1 MLILKPLYT
10 PYLESLA
17 AHPATVLAEHPNH
30 AEVAELV
37 AEVAT
42 ETLDLYAQ
50 TGATEPWLSYFALRE
65 SDNALVGLC
74 SFKTTPVQ
82 GLVEIAYFTF
92 PGYEGQGVASV
103 MARELLKIAFDDYG
117 VKAVLAH
124 TLPEENA
131 STAILQKRG
140 FTLVEAVDDP
150 DDGTIWRWALLRP

>member
-1 MLILKPLYT
+1 MLTLKPLYT
-10 PYLESLA
+10 PYLESLSARPA
-17 AHPATVLAEHPNH
+17 AVLAEHPNH
-30 AEVAELV
+30 DAVADIA

-42 ETLDLYAQ
+42 ATLDLYAK
-50 TGATEPWLSYFALRE
+50 TGATEPWLSYFAIRE
-65 SDNALVGLC
+65 SDNALLGTC
-74 SFKTTPVQ
+74 AFKSAPVQ

-150 DDGTIWRWALLRP
+150 EDGPIWRWALLRP

>member
-1 MLILKPLYT
+1 MLTLKPLYT

-17 AHPATVLAEHPNH
+17 AHPASVLAEHPNH
-30 AEVAELV
+30 AAIAELV

-42 ETLDLYAQ
+42 MTLDLYEK
-50 TGATEPWLSYFALRE
+50 TGATEPWLSYFAVRE
-65 SDNALVGLC
+65 SDNTLLGTCA
-74 SFKTTPVQ
+74 FKTPPMQ

-92 PGYEGQGVASV
+92 PGHEGQGVASV

-131 STAILQKRG
+131 STTILQKRG
-140 FTLVEAVDDP
+140 FTLVDTVEDP

>member
-1 MLILKPLYT
+1 MLTLKPLYT

-17 AHPATVLAEHPNH
+17 AHPAAVLAEHPNH
-30 AEVAELV
+30 VEVAEIA
-37 AEVAT
+37 AEIAT
-42 ETLDLYAQ
+42 ATLDLYEK
-50 TGATEPWLSYFALRE
+50 TGATEPWISYFALRE
-65 SDNALVGLC
+65 NDNALLGTC
-74 SFKTTPVQ
+74 AFKSPPVQ

-103 MARELLKIAFDDYG
+103 MARALLKIAFDDYG

-150 DDGTIWRWALLRP
+150 DDGPIWRWALLRP

>member
-1 MLILKPLYT
+1 MLTLKPLYT

-17 AHPATVLAEHPNH
+17 AHPAAVLAEHPNH
-30 AEVAELV
+30 AEVAEIA
-37 AEVAT
+37 AEMAT
-42 ETLDLYAQ
+42 ATLDLYEK
-50 TGATEPWLSYFALRE
+50 TGAVEPWISYFALRE
-65 SDNALVGLC
+65 SDNALLGTC
-74 SFKTTPVQ
+74 AFKSAPVQ

-150 DDGTIWRWALLRP
+150 DDGTIWQWALLRP

>member
-1 MLILKPLYT
+1 MLTLKPLYT

-17 AHPATVLAEHPNH
+17 ARPAAVLAEHPNH
-30 AEVAELV
+30 AAVADIA

-42 ETLDLYAQ
+42 ATLDLYAK
-50 TGATEPWLSYFALRE
+50 TGATEPWLSYFAFRD
-65 SDNALVGLC
+65 SDNALLGIC
-74 SFKTTPVQ
+74 SFKTPPVQ
-82 GLVEIAYFTF
+82 GLIEIAYFTF

-103 MARELLKIAFDDYG
+103 MARELLKIAFNEYE

-131 STAILQKRG
+131 STSILRQRG

-150 DDGTIWRWALLRP
+150 EDGPIWRWALMRP

>member
-1 MLILKPLYT
+1 MLTLKPLYT

-17 AHPATVLAEHPNH
+17 AHPTAVLAEHPNH
-30 AEVAELV
+30 TEVAEIA
-37 AEVAT
+37 AEMAT
-42 ETLDLYAQ
+42 ATLDLYEK
-50 TGATEPWLSYFALRE
+50 TGATEPWISYFALRE
-65 SDNALVGLC
+65 SDNALLGTC
-74 SFKTTPVQ
+74 AFKSSPVH

-124 TLPEENA
+124 TLPQENA

-150 DDGTIWRWALLRP
+150 DDGPVWRWALLRP

>member
-1 MLILKPLYT
+1 MLTLKPLYT

-17 AHPATVLAEHPNH
+17 ARPAAVLAEHPNH
-30 AEVAELV
+30 DAVADIA

-42 ETLDLYAQ
+42 ATLDLYEK
-50 TGATEPWLSYFALRE
+50 TGATEPWISYFAVRD
-65 SDNALVGLC
+65 SDNALLGTC
-74 SFKTTPVQ
+74 AFKSAPVQ

-131 STAILQKRG
+131 STTILQKRG

-150 DDGTIWRWALLRP
+150 EDGPIWRWALLRP

>member
-1 MLILKPLYT
+1 MLTLKPLYT

-17 AHPATVLAEHPNH
+17 AHPAAVLAEHPNH
-30 AEVAELV
+30 TEVAEIA
-37 AEVAT
+37 AEMAT
-42 ETLDLYAQ
+42 ATLDLYEK
-50 TGATEPWLSYFALRE
+50 TGATEPWISYFALRE
-65 SDNALVGLC
+65 SDNALLGTC
-74 SFKTTPVQ
+74 AFKSLPVQ
-82 GLVEIAYFTF
+82 GLIEIAYFTF

-103 MARELLKIAFDDYG
+103 MARELLKIACDDYG

-150 DDGTIWRWALLRP
+150 DDGTVWRWALLRP